1 MEKCVCVLFA
11 PACSFK
17 KTYNKSSWNY
27 LSSDV
32 YRGVVFPCLL
42 FFHIWVVAIVG
53 SSTLKISSLILCT
66 CFHTYNPLI
75 SSPQPGFG
83 TGRERDGIGMR
94 EGCGKGTGIHTQFP
108 HSRYFFYWFQVRC
121 MKAKHHLW
129 LWWWNELRFT
139 YVTLVGNHVFLKNLL
154 SSSVFCLCL
163 QSYCCCWNELR
174 ITCLRMI

>member
-53 SSTLKISSLILCT
+53 SSTLKRLFPPSYYAHVFTLIIL
-66 CFHTYNPLI
+66 
-75 SSPQPGFG
+75 
-83 TGRERDGIGMR
+83 
-94 EGCGKGTGIHTQFP
+94 
-108 HSRYFFYWFQVRC
+108 WFQLFDYYLDLSSQNHRRRYAPQE
-121 MKAKHHLW
+121 ML
-129 LWWWNELRFT
+129 FDM
-139 YVTLVGNHVFLKNLL
+139 TLVKFKDWCMYPAKVVQKFPVWV
-154 SSSVFCLCL
+154 S
-163 QSYCCCWNELR
+163 
-174 ITCLRMI
+174 ITFKWWSKPFSRQNSNRYTLHLNI